1 MSNWM
6 ILIVSVAAAVVAVEA
21 VRRILRSRLIG
32 ERWILA
38 GPLVRRCTW
47 PGFAT
52 AAVATAYTVYTPD
65 RSNEPSM
72 VQGAAGQVID
82 RGLSLILIGCATW
95 LVIQAA
101 YAITD
106 VVLDRLITVEGERNR
121 KARRIRTQITLVR
134 RVASAVIIV
143 VALGAMLFTFPQ
155 VRALGAGLLASAG
168 IAGVV
173 VGIAAQSTLGNMLAG
188 LQLAFSD
195 ALRLDDVVVV
205 QDEWGRIEE
214 LSLTY
219 VVLRLWDERRLVLPV
234 SYFTANSFE
243 NWTRH
248 SSRVIGHVLIRV
260 DWSVPVEELRTELYR
275 ALREHPLWDQ
285 KDWTL
290 QVTDTLPNGLLELR
304 ALMSASDSASAWDLK
319 CDIREHMVTFI
330 RDRYPESMPRF
341 RVDVPPV
348 SESVPGLLTGMM
360 AAEPDPRPAGSL
372 ARGGDRRDPSRGSQ
386 DDES

>member
-1 MSNWM
+1 MSEWLIM
-6 ILIVSVAAAVVAVEA
+6 IISVLAAVVAVEV

-32 ERWILA
+32 ERWALA

-47 PGFAT
+47 PGFASAT
-52 AAVATAYTVYTPD
+52 VATAYTVY
-65 RSNEPSM
+65 EPGMAEGSISVM
-72 VQGAAGQVID
+72 IE
-82 RGLSLILIGCATW
+82 RILSLLMIGCVTW
-95 LVIQAA
+95 LFIQAA
-101 YAITD
+101 YAVTD
-106 VVLDRLITVEGERNR
+106 VVLERLITIEGEGNR
-121 KARRIRTQITLVR
+121 KARRIRTQIALVR

-205 QDEWGRIEE
+205 KGEWGRIEE

-234 SYFTANSFE
+234 SHFASNPFE

-248 SSRVIGHVLIRV
+248 SSRVIGHVYLRV

-275 ALREHPLWDQ
+275 VLREHPLWDQ

-304 ALMSASDSASAWDLK
+304 ALMSAADSASAWDLK
-319 CDIREHMVTFI
+319 CDIREHMVTFV
-330 RDRYPESMPRF
+330 REKYPEALPRF
-341 RVDVPPV
+341 RVETEPPPGTVP
-348 SESVPGLLTGMM
+348 ELLAGRGGGRGTGHRDGTSG
-360 AAEPDPRPAGSL
+360 ADGDPDPS
-372 ARGGDRRDPSRGSQ
+372 
-386 DDES
+386 

>member
-1 MSNWM
+1 MF
-6 ILIVSVAAAVVAVEA
+6 AAVVAVEA
-21 VRRILRSRLIG
+21 VRRILQSRLIG
-32 ERWILA
+32 EKWVLA

-47 PGFAT
+47 PGFAA
-52 AAVATAYTVYTPD
+52 AAVATAYTVYEPGMAD
-65 RSNEPSM
+65 RSVSGTIQR
-72 VQGAAGQVID
+72 V
-82 RGLSLILIGCATW
+82 LSLLMIGCVTW

-101 YAITD
+101 YAVTD
-106 VVLDRLITVEGERNR
+106 VVLERLISVEGERNR

-173 VGIAAQSTLGNMLAG
+173 VGIAAQATLGNMLAG

-205 QDEWGRIEE
+205 KGEWGRIEE

-219 VVLRLWDERRLVLPV
+219 VVLRLWDERRLILPV
-234 SYFTANSFE
+234 SHFTANPFE

-248 SSRVIGHVLIRV
+248 SSRVIGHVYFRV
-260 DWSVPVEELRTELYR
+260 DWSVPVEELRAELYQ
-275 ALREHPLWDQ
+275 ALRAHPLWDQ

-290 QVTDTLPNGLLELR
+290 QVTDTLPSGLLELR
-304 ALMSASDSASAWDLK
+304 ALMSAADSASAWDLK

-330 RDRYPESMPRF
+330 REKYPESLPRF
-341 RVDVPPV
+341 RVDAEPSSPA
-348 SESVPGLLTGMM
+348 VPGLFAG
-360 AAEPDPRPAGSL
+360 PDGVPGPGH
-372 ARGGDRRDPSRGSQ
+372 RDGTPDLS
-386 DDES
+386 

>member
-1 MSNWM
+1 MS
-6 ILIVSVAAAVVAVEA
+6 
-21 VRRILRSRLIG
+21 
-32 ERWILA
+32 
-38 GPLVRRCTW
+38 RCTW
-47 PGFAT
+47 PGFVT
-52 AAVATAYTVYTPD
+52 AAVATAYTVY
-65 RSNEPSM
+65 EPGMAEGS
-72 VQGAAGQVID
+72 VSQVID
-82 RGLSLILIGCATW
+82 RGLSVAMIGGATW

-101 YAITD
+101 YAVTD
-106 VVLDRLITVEGERNR
+106 VVLKHLVTVQGEGNR

-173 VGIAAQSTLGNMLAG
+173 VGIAAQSTLGNLLAG

-205 QDEWGRIEE
+205 KGEWGRIEE

-234 SYFTANSFE
+234 SYFTTNPFE

-248 SSRVIGHVLIRV
+248 SSRVIGHVFIRV
-260 DWSVPVEELRTELYR
+260 DWSVPIEELRTELYH

-285 KDWTL
+285 KDWAI

-304 ALMSASDSASAWDLK
+304 ALMSAADSASAWDLK
-319 CDIREHMVTFI
+319 CDIREHLVAFV
-330 RDRYPESMPRF
+330 REKYPQALPRF
-341 RVDVPPV
+341 RVETPPV
-348 SESVPGLLTGMM
+348 PATVPGTLTGLMGKDPTVPRPGRSGGQGDGR
-360 AAEPDPRPAGSL
+360 PDPL
-372 ARGGDRRDPSRGSQ
+372 
-386 DDES
+386 

>member
-1 MSNWM
+1 VSNWIIM
-6 ILIVSVAAAVVAVEA
+6 IVSIVAAVVAVEV
-21 VRRILRSRLIG
+21 VRRVLRSRLIG
-32 ERWILA
+32 EKWVLA
-38 GPLVRRCTW
+38 GPLVHRCAW
-47 PGFAT
+47 PAFAT
-52 AAVATAYTVYTPD
+52 AAVATAHTLYEPD
-65 RSNEPSM
+65 M
-72 VQGAAGQVID
+72 AAGSLGQAID
-82 RGLSLILIGCATW
+82 RALSLAMIGFATW
-95 LVIQAA
+95 LIIQAA
-101 YAITD
+101 YAVTD
-106 VVLDRLITVEGERNR
+106 VVLERLIAVKGEANR
-121 KARRIRTQITLVR
+121 RARRIRTQITLVR

-143 VALGAMLFTFPQ
+143 LALGAMLFTFPQ

-205 QDEWGRIEE
+205 KGEWGRIEE

-234 SYFTANSFE
+234 SYFTANPFE

-248 SSRVIGHVLIRV
+248 SSRVIGHVMIRV
-260 DWSVPVEELRTELYR
+260 DWSVPVDELRAELYR

-304 ALMSASDSASAWDLK
+304 ALMSAADSASAWDLK
-319 CDIREHMVTFI
+319 CDMREHMVAFV
-330 RDRYPESMPRF
+330 RDRYPEALPRF
-341 RVDVPPV
+341 RVETPPP
-348 SESVPGLLTGMM
+348 SATVPGTFSGLMGTRLMSRGLG
-360 AAEPDPRPAGSL
+360 ADARERDGFAQRDGEQPDPV
-372 ARGGDRRDPSRGSQ
+372 
-386 DDES
+386 